1 DAYEWA
7 YTKNARYSVRSGYWV
22 ATHVNLHDD
31 ETVTPPKGSVALKT
45 KIWKLNITP
54 KIRHFLWKCLSGA
67 IATTTQ
73 LITRTIPADPVC
85 QRCCKEDETINHI
98 LFTCPFAKAVWRH
111 VHGTGQHYL
120 SDYLEDN
127 MRSLLLRAT
136 ISSFSQSQRLLPF
149 WIVWRLWR
157 SRNDFLF
164 RKITR
169 TPQSEATKGTNEAT
183 EWLDANINSE
193 VDNNSTSPRTTPSD
207 KCSRWSP
214 PPIGWL
220 KCNFDS
226 GYKQGQ
232 SFTNTGWV
240 IRNSDGKVLLSGC
253 AKLSS
258 STSALQAEALGF
270 LHVLHVTWSHGMR
283 QIWFESDSKELTSII
298 NKCEDHSQIG
308 TLLQDIRYWMA
319 KLPLAS
325 LDHVNRERNSAADK
339 MAHQAIT
346 MNSLYN
352 VYSVPPSVL
361 IPYLYQPYT
370 I

>member
-1 DAYEWA
+1 MTVSDLWKEGQREWDPTIFEGVLNPEDQTLAKSLYLSQHSETDSYEWA
-7 YTKNARYSVRSGYWV
+7 YTKNARYNVRSGYWV

-31 ETVTPPKGSVALKT
+31 ETVTPPKGSVFLKT
-45 KIWKLNITP
+45 KIWNLNITP

-73 LITRTIPADPVC
+73 LITRTIPADPIC

-127 MRSLLLRAT
+127 MRSLLLRTT
-136 ISSFSQSQRLLPF
+136 ISSLSQSQRLLPF

-193 VDNNSTSPRTTPSD
+193 VDSNSTSPRTTP
-207 KCSRWSP
+207 
-214 PPIGWL
+214 
-220 KCNFDS
+220 
-226 GYKQGQ
+226 
-232 SFTNTGWV
+232 V
-240 IRNSDGKVLLSGC
+240 INAPDGR
-253 AKLSS
+253 
-258 STSALQAEALGF
+258 
-270 LHVLHVTWSHGMR
+270 LHQLVG
-283 QIWFESDSKELTSII
+283 
-298 NKCEDHSQIG
+298 
-308 TLLQDIRYWMA
+308 
-319 KLPLAS
+319 
-325 LDHVNRERNSAADK
+325 
-339 MAHQAIT
+339 
-346 MNSLYN
+346 
-352 VYSVPPSVL
+352 
-361 IPYLYQPYT
+361 
-370 I
+370 